1 MKRPNFMEQ
10 TDFDLQRNALKRN
23 DTTTRVRV
31 VSGQRSSA
39 WSVFFPNLVA
49 CTMRN
54 MEPTLA
60 NHSPNLIIL
69 ILQTFLCGHMC
80 LYVTIR
86 NCVHLT
92 QMNKKKTLNIVRTNY
107 ALNDRCYVR
116 EVVVHIFV
124 VYFCWPLI
132 RPIQIFR
139 PTVFE
144 FWVGRCKKGNTALS
158 SLTNCNNTDLLKS
171 CDTLRF
177 LLQQK

>member
-1 MKRPNFMEQ
+1 MKRLNFMEQ

-39 WSVFFPNLVA
+39 WSVSFPKLVA

-80 LYVTIR
+80 CNLYVTIR

-107 ALNDRCYVR
+107 ALNNRCYVR
-116 EVVVHIFV
+116 EVVVHIFW
-124 VYFCWPLI
+124 F
-132 RPIQIFR
+132 IFVDLWYDQYR
-139 PTVFE
+139 F
-144 FWVGRCKKGNTALS
+144 FALQYLHFGLVGAKTETQLY
-158 SLTNCNNTDLLKS
+158 LP
-171 CDTLRF
+171 
-177 LLQQK
+177 